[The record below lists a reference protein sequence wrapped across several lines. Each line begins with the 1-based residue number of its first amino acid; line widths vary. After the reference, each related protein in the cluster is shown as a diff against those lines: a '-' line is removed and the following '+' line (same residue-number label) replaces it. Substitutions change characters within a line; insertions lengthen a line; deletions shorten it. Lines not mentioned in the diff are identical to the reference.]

1 MAFIIRHPIRKG
13 VFLLVSLYAV
23 LALLTL
29 RAGDRS
35 LYPAPSEKVAVYVIN
50 NGFHTDIAL
59 PADAV
64 TAHGGLLA
72 AAANHAGADSGAGKW
87 LVYGWGD
94 AGFFTGHGMSFG
106 RVLDGLRALFHPG
119 NPSVIRVF
127 SVSMAPDRAYGKNT
141 ASRIFLTKDG
151 FEAMASHIEASFA
164 ARNGAPVMTG
174 LPSEAVFFD
183 PARVQQL
190 DVGPVSRR
198 RIADS
203 TDAGRQCVTAR
214 TGPALARR
222 SKAGRLNSC
231 EIQ

>member
-29 RAGDRS
+29 RAGDRR

-64 TAHGGLLA
+64 AAHGGLLA

-151 FEAMASHIEASFA
+151 FETMASHIEASFA

-174 LPSEAVFFD
+174 LPSEAVFFASREHFSILRVCNNWTSD
-183 PARVQQL
+183 QLAAAGLPTAPMLDGNALLLGLDLRWRAGVKPA
-190 DVGPVSRR
+190 D
-198 RIADS
+198 
-203 TDAGRQCVTAR
+203 
-214 TGPALARR
+214 
-222 SKAGRLNSC
+222 
-231 EIQ
+231 